1 MGLFMS
7 PWTHHPSGWGIHS
20 LTGKRET
27 ICEWR
32 HRFFVSVNQT
42 KQQRDQSFAWCL
54 SVNALIHLNISQKKT
69 TSIFVFIPRNQVWSA
84 QTDRQ
89 TYICNYIYISHYIP
103 IISQLVSSRRE
114 RSRQAGFV
122 LIFFQKDGD
131 WTIKNGDWTSRNGGK
146 NAGRFLGIPSGKLT

>member
-89 TYICNYIYISHYIP
+89 TDRQTYIHTYVIIYIFLT
-103 IISQLVSSRRE
+103 ISPLYPNWFRPGGREVDRRD
-114 RSRQAGFV
+114 SCW
-122 LIFFQKDGD
+122 FFFKKMGIEPSKTGIEPAEMVGKMLGD
-131 WTIKNGDWTSRNGGK
+131 S
-146 NAGRFLGIPSGKLT
+146 

>member
-1 MGLFMS
+1 MS

-89 TYICNYIYISHYIP
+89 TYIHTYVIIYIFLT
-103 IISQLVSSRRE
+103 ISPLYPNWFRPGGREVDRRD
-114 RSRQAGFV
+114 SCW
-122 LIFFQKDGD
+122 FFFKKMGIEPSKTGIEPAEMVGKMLGD
-131 WTIKNGDWTSRNGGK
+131 S
-146 NAGRFLGIPSGKLT
+146 

>member
-1 MGLFMS
+1 MS

-89 TYICNYIYISHYIP
+89 TYIHTYVIIYIYFSLYPHYIP
-103 IISQLVSSRRE
+103 TGFV
-114 RSRQAGFV
+114 QAGEKSTGG
-122 LIFFQKDGD
+122 IRADFFSKRWGLNHQKRGLNQQKWWEKCWEILRDTL
-131 WTIKNGDWTSRNGGK
+131 W
-146 NAGRFLGIPSGKLT
+146 